1 MRVPKFLYYFLLGS
15 QGIVTG
21 GTAIELWSRGVL
33 VLMWVWFHTIN
44 VDTRS
49 EGKCV
54 SLIIMFRMASADKAR
69 HRGEE
74 DEQER
79 RLLVSKSESGKTFS
93 RDSSRGDQ
101 QQKEPA
107 RANCGLYRCGECTLT
122 ALLDPRRLA
131 YGYMLVALLCLIK
144 ASVEYNRDM
153 PAALE
158 RVIINVMRVTITQYE
173 LLYSLYSWPNVVLPV
188 IGGILLDRVLGL
200 RLGLIIFVSLSCLG
214 QLLLS
219 MGGYF
224 NLFWLM
230 VVGRFFYGAGTELT
244 ATTIEITTAAL
255 FRDRELSFVF
265 GLVFGAGRIGS
276 TLNLNLSHR
285 LYDALHFLTDRN
297 TRLGS
302 VLLFG
307 FGLCVIALVI
317 VFILAGLHYRRERV
331 LKKKREM
338 RGQFKLKDL
347 KDFSF
352 SFWLIT
358 CVGLLYY
365 AGVFPFLSIAQ
376 VFFEQ
381 KYGYRVGM
389 ANLVNGL
396 LYLIPIVAY
405 PLFGLI
411 FDWTGYKLYWGMF
424 SILGTQAC
432 HFALAFAGPEYFLP
446 IISTLCLGLF
456 YSMFTCSVW
465 PQVFLLIQEHQL
477 ATAYGI
483 SFASYEFGQAVAP
496 IILGV
501 IVDESGYM
509 VAELFFA
516 SVLALTFLLL
526 VALYIVD
533 TTYGG
538 QKLNMSGRKRRR
550 RRRMTRLKERETVGV
565 IQQPDEEPV
574 TEKTYLIS
582 A

>member
-1 MRVPKFLYYFLLGS
+1 
-15 QGIVTG
+15 
-21 GTAIELWSRGVL
+21 
-33 VLMWVWFHTIN
+33 
-44 VDTRS
+44 
-49 EGKCV
+49 
-54 SLIIMFRMASADKAR
+54 MAS
-69 HRGEE
+69 GGQ
-74 DEQER
+74 DEQAH
-79 RLLVSKSESGKTFS
+79 LLVSETESEEPSQQ
-93 RDSSRGDQ
+93 DSSPGEQELSEGFRRWSGPCGRFFGDS
-101 QQKEPA
+101 KPA
-107 RANCGLYRCGECTLT
+107 SFF
-122 ALLDPRRLA
+122 DPRRLA
-131 YGYMLVALLCLIK
+131 YRYVLVVLACLVKMCVSYSI
-144 ASVEYNRDM
+144 DL

-173 LLYSLYSWPNVVLPV
+173 LLYSLFSWPNVFLPV

-200 RLGLIIFVSLSCLG
+200 RLGLIIFAILACLG

-244 ATTIEITTAAL
+244 AATIEITTAAL

-396 LYLIPIVAY
+396 LYLVPIVAY

-483 SFASYEFGQAVAP
+483 TYACYELGQALATLIV
-496 IILGV
+496 GV
-501 IVDESGYM
+501 IVDKSGYLL
-509 VAELFFA
+509 VELFFA
-516 SVLALTFLLL
+516 SILSLTLLL
-526 VALYIVD
+526 LIALYIVD

-538 QKLNMSGRKRRR
+538 QKLNMSGRR
-550 RRRMTRLKERETVGV
+550 RRRMTKLKEQEEKNAAAR
-565 IQQPDEEPV
+565 PKEEPV
-574 TEKTYLIS
+574 TEEIHLVSVGPADAQAASVDLTAKHSQETEF
-582 A
+582 

>member
-1 MRVPKFLYYFLLGS
+1 
-15 QGIVTG
+15 
-21 GTAIELWSRGVL
+21 
-33 VLMWVWFHTIN
+33 
-44 VDTRS
+44 
-49 EGKCV
+49 
-54 SLIIMFRMASADKAR
+54 MAK
-69 HRGEE
+69 RGE
-74 DEQER
+74 DDGQEQ
-79 RLLVSKSESGKTFS
+79 RLLVSVAELEKPYFKG
-93 RDSSRGDQ
+93 Q
-101 QQKEPA
+101 QVA
-107 RANCGLYRCGECTLT
+107 CGTI
-122 ALLDPRRLA
+122 LLDPRRLP
-131 YGYMLVALLCLIK
+131 YRYVLVALMCLVK
-144 ASVEYNRDM
+144 ACVIYSHDM

-158 RVIINVMRVTITQYE
+158 RVIIDVMRVSIFQYE
-173 LLYSLYSWPNVVLPV
+173 LLYSLFFWPNVFLPV

-200 RLGLIIFVSLSCLG
+200 RLGLIIFAILACLG

-297 TRLGS
+297 ARLGS
-302 VLLFG
+302 VLIFG
-307 FGLCVIALVI
+307 FGLCLIALVV

-331 LKKKREM
+331 LKKKREKP
-338 RGQFKLKDL
+338 GQFKLKDI
-347 KDFSF
+347 KDFSLP
-352 SFWLIT
+352 FWLIASL
-358 CVGLLYY
+358 VLLYF
-365 AGVFPFLSIAQ
+365 ASVFPFISIAQ

-381 KYGYRVGM
+381 KYAYRAGM
-389 ANLVNGL
+389 ANLVIGF
-396 LYLIPIVAY
+396 LYLVPAVAY

-483 SFASYEFGQAVAP
+483 TYGCYELGQAVAP
-496 IILGV
+496 IIVGV
-501 IVDESGYM
+501 IADSSGYM
-509 VAELFFA
+509 VVELFFV
-516 SVLALTFLLL
+516 SVLSLTLLLL
-526 VALYIVD
+526 VTLYIVD
-533 TTYGG
+533 TIYGG
-538 QKLNMSGRKRRR
+538 QKLNMSGRKRRGLA
-550 RRRMTRLKERETVGV
+550 RLKEENSIAT
-565 IQQPDEEPV
+565 QSEEEPV
-574 TEKTYLIS
+574 TEKTNLVRKTS
-582 A
+582 